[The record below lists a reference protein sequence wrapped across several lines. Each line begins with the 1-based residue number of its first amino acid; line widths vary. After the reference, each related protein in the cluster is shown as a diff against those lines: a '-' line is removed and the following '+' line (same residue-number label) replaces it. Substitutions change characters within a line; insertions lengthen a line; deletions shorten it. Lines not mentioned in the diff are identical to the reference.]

1 MRGLGPD
8 SPHGIYCAINVA
20 ASPVDPGEARRLLS
34 MPDDELLVLGRRE
47 HANARES
54 DTSYV
59 FAGSTGA
66 PSVTWRDGHAV
77 WLGEEAPRGER

>member
-8 SPHGIYCAINVA
+8 SPHGIYCAISVV
-20 ASPVDPGEARRLLS
+20 ASPVDPREARRLLS
-34 MPDDELLVLGRRE
+34 MPDDELLVLVRRE